1 MQPQRTFYNNILPLN
16 TEEHKDLRLKI
27 DNNFSIFSNT
37 NALPIAGVEFIEAS
51 REHAIAFINYQG
63 EGIIPIYILGLRD
76 NENLLLDDNNN
87 WRYQYVPAFV
97 RRYPYIMVEPDKD
110 GKSVVCIDA
119 DYEGINDPK
128 GELIFTQKDG
138 ETKPTEQLEAAMEML
153 NDFNAQLARTREFTK
168 RLEEFDLL
176 KEIAPQV
183 NLADGREFSIGGI
196 YTVDE
201 EKLLK
206 LEDEKALT
214 LYRSGEMAWI
224 YNHLASISNLIRLAE
239 HLPADAK
246 APNKK
251 AKSIKKTNGTK
262 KVTSIKKKKVT
273 KKDKETLH

>member
-1 MQPQRTFYNNILPLN
+1 
-16 TEEHKDLRLKI
+16 
-27 DNNFSIFSNT
+27 
-37 NALPIAGVEFIEAS
+37 
-51 REHAIAFINYQG
+51 
-63 EGIIPIYILGLRD
+63 
-76 NENLLLDDNNN
+76 
-87 WRYQYVPAFV
+87 
-97 RRYPYIMVEPDKD
+97 MVEPNED
-110 GKSVVCIDA
+110 GNSVVCIDA
-119 DYEGINDPK
+119 DYEGINHPD
-128 GELIFTQKDG
+128 GELIFTKKDG
-138 ETKPTEQLEAAMEML
+138 EIKPTPQLEAAMDML
-153 NDFNAQLARTREFTK
+153 KDFNAQLTRTREFTK

-176 KEIAPQV
+176 KEISPQI

-196 YTVDE
+196 YTIDE

-251 AKSIKKTNGTK
+251 EKSIKKTNGTK

>member
-1 MQPQRTFYNNILPLN
+1 MQQQRTFYNNILPLN

-51 REHAIAFINYQG
+51 REHAIAFINYQD
-63 EGIIPIYILGLRD
+63 EGVIPVYILGLRD
-76 NENLLLDDNNN
+76 NENLLLDDENN
-87 WRYQYVPAFV
+87 WKYRYIPAFV
-97 RRYPYIMVEPDKD
+97 RRYPYIMVEPNED
-110 GKSVVCIDA
+110 GNSVVCIDA
-119 DYEGINDPK
+119 DYEGINHPD

-138 ETKPTEQLEAAMEML
+138 EIKPTPQLEAAMDML
-153 NDFNAQLARTREFTK
+153 KDFNAQLTRTREFTK
-168 RLEEFDLL
+168 RLEEYDLL
-176 KEIAPQV
+176 KEISPQI

-196 YTVDE
+196 YTIDE

-251 AKSIKKTNGTK
+251 EKSIKKTNGTK

>member
-1 MQPQRTFYNNILPLN
+1 
-16 TEEHKDLRLKI
+16 
-27 DNNFSIFSNT
+27 
-37 NALPIAGVEFIEAS
+37 
-51 REHAIAFINYQG
+51 
-63 EGIIPIYILGLRD
+63 
-76 NENLLLDDNNN
+76 
-87 WRYQYVPAFV
+87 
-97 RRYPYIMVEPDKD
+97 MVEPDKD

-138 ETKPTEQLEAAMEML
+138 ETKPTERLEAAMEML
-153 NDFNAQLARTREFTK
+153 NDFNAQLTRTREFTK
-168 RLEEFDLL
+168 RLEEYDLL
-176 KEIAPQV
+176 KEIAPQI

-196 YTVDE
+196 YTIDE

-251 AKSIKKTNGTK
+251 EKSIKKTNGTK

>member
-1 MQPQRTFYNNILPLN
+1 MQQQRTFYNNILPLN

-51 REHAIAFINYQG
+51 REHAIAFINYQE
-63 EGIIPIYILGLRD
+63 EGIIPVYILGLRD
-76 NENLLLDDNNN
+76 NENLLLDDENN
-87 WRYQYVPAFV
+87 WKYRYIPAFV
-97 RRYPYIMVEPDKD
+97 RRYPYIMVEPNED
-110 GKSVVCIDA
+110 GNSVVCIDA
-119 DYEGINDPK
+119 DYEGINHPD
-128 GELIFTQKDG
+128 GELIFTKKDG
-138 ETKPTEQLEAAMEML
+138 EIKPTPQLEAAMDML
-153 NDFNAQLARTREFTK
+153 KDFNAQLTRTREFTK
-168 RLEEFDLL
+168 RLEEYDLL
-176 KEIAPQV
+176 KEISPQI

-196 YTVDE
+196 YTIDE

-251 AKSIKKTNGTK
+251 EKSIKKTNGTK

>member
-1 MQPQRTFYNNILPLN
+1 MQQQRTFYNNILPLN
-16 TEEHKDLRLKI
+16 TEEHKNLRLKI

-51 REHAIAFINYQG
+51 REHAIAFINYQE
-63 EGIIPIYILGLRD
+63 EGIIPVYILGLRD
-76 NENLLLDDNNN
+76 NENLLLDDENN
-87 WRYQYVPAFV
+87 WKYRYVPAFV

-138 ETKPTEQLEAAMEML
+138 ETKPAPQLEAAMEML
-153 NDFNAQLARTREFTK
+153 HDFNAQLARTREFTK

-176 KEIAPQV
+176 KEIAPQI

-196 YTVDE
+196 YTIDE

-251 AKSIKKTNGTK
+251 EKS
-262 KVTSIKKKKVT
+262 S
-273 KKDKETLH
+273 

>member
-1 MQPQRTFYNNILPLN
+1 MQQQRTFYNNILPLN

-27 DNNFSIFSNT
+27 DNNFSTFSNT

-51 REHAIAFINYQG
+51 REHAIAFINYQD
-63 EGIIPIYILGLRD
+63 EGIIPVYILGLRD
-76 NENLLLDDNNN
+76 NENLLLDDSNN
-87 WRYQYVPAFV
+87 WKYRYVPAFV

-138 ETKPTEQLEAAMEML
+138 ETKPTERLEAAMDML
-153 NDFNAQLARTREFTK
+153 KDFNAQLTRTREFTK
-168 RLEEFDLL
+168 RLEEFNLL
-176 KEIAPQV
+176 KEISPQI

-206 LEDEKALT
+206 LEDKKALT

-251 AKSIKKTNGTK
+251 EKSIKKTNGTK

>member
-1 MQPQRTFYNNILPLN
+1 
-16 TEEHKDLRLKI
+16 
-27 DNNFSIFSNT
+27 
-37 NALPIAGVEFIEAS
+37 
-51 REHAIAFINYQG
+51 
-63 EGIIPIYILGLRD
+63 LRD
-76 NENLLLDDNNN
+76 NENLLLDDENN
-87 WRYQYVPAFV
+87 WKYRYVPAFV

-138 ETKPTEQLEAAMEML
+138 ETKPTERLEAAMEML
-153 NDFNAQLARTREFTK
+153 NDFNAQLTRTREFTK

-176 KEIAPQV
+176 KEISPQI

-196 YTVDE
+196 YTIDE

-251 AKSIKKTNGTK
+251 EKSIKKTNGTK

>member
-1 MQPQRTFYNNILPLN
+1 MQQQRTFYNNILPLN

-51 REHAIAFINYQG
+51 REHAIAFINYQD
-63 EGIIPIYILGLRD
+63 EGVIPVYILGLRD

-87 WRYQYVPAFV
+87 WKYRYVPAFV

-138 ETKPTEQLEAAMEML
+138 ETKPTERLEAAMDML
-153 NDFNAQLARTREFTK
+153 KDFNAQLTRTREFTK
-168 RLEEFDLL
+168 RLEEFNLL
-176 KEIAPQV
+176 KEISPQI

-196 YTVDE
+196 YTIDE

-251 AKSIKKTNGTK
+251 EKSIKKTNGTK

>member
-87 WRYQYVPAFV
+87 WKYRYVPAFV

-119 DYEGINDPK
+119 DYEGINHPD

-138 ETKPTEQLEAAMEML
+138 EIKPTPQLEAAMDML
-153 NDFNAQLARTREFTK
+153 KDFNAQLTRTREFTK

-176 KEIAPQV
+176 KEISPQI

-196 YTVDE
+196 YTIDE

-206 LEDEKALT
+206 LEDEKALA

-251 AKSIKKTNGTK
+251 EKSIKKTNGTK

>member
-1 MQPQRTFYNNILPLN
+1 MQQQRTFYNNILPLN

-51 REHAIAFINYQG
+51 REHAIAFINYQD
-63 EGIIPIYILGLRD
+63 EGIIPVYILGLRD

-87 WRYQYVPAFV
+87 WKYRYVPAFV

-138 ETKPTEQLEAAMEML
+138 ETKPTERLEAAMDML
-153 NDFNAQLARTREFTK
+153 KDFNAQLTRTREFTK
-168 RLEEFDLL
+168 RLEEFNLL
-176 KEIAPQV
+176 KEISPQI

-206 LEDEKALT
+206 LEDKKALT

-251 AKSIKKTNGTK
+251 EKSIKKTNGTK

>member
-1 MQPQRTFYNNILPLN
+1 MQQQRTFYNNILPLN

-27 DNNFSIFSNT
+27 DNNFSTFSNT

-51 REHAIAFINYQG
+51 REHAIAFINYQD
-63 EGIIPIYILGLRD
+63 EGIIPVYILGLRD

-87 WRYQYVPAFV
+87 WKYRYVPAFV

-138 ETKPTEQLEAAMEML
+138 ETKPTERLEAAMEML
-153 NDFNAQLARTREFTK
+153 NDFNAQLTRTREFTK
-168 RLEEFDLL
+168 RLEEYDLL
-176 KEIAPQV
+176 KEISPQI

-196 YTVDE
+196 YTIDE

-206 LEDEKALT
+206 LEDKKALT

-251 AKSIKKTNGTK
+251 EKSIKKTNGTK

>member
-1 MQPQRTFYNNILPLN
+1 MQQQRTFYNNILPLN

-51 REHAIAFINYQG
+51 REHAIAFINYQE
-63 EGIIPIYILGLRD
+63 EGIIPVYILGLRD
-76 NENLLLDDNNN
+76 NENLLLDDENN
-87 WRYQYVPAFV
+87 WKYRYVPAFV

-138 ETKPTEQLEAAMEML
+138 ETKPAPQLEAAMEML
-153 NDFNAQLARTREFTK
+153 HDFNAQLARTREFTK

-176 KEIAPQV
+176 KEIAPQI

-196 YTVDE
+196 YTIDE

-224 YNHLASISNLIRLAE
+224 YNHLASISNLLQLANFI
-239 HLPADAK
+239 PADAK
-246 APNKK
+246 GTP
-251 AKSIKKTNGTK
+251 KKTK
-262 KVTSIKKKKVT
+262 AVKKKKAV
-273 KKDKETLH
+273 KKAVKKTSKSKDTLH

>member
-1 MQPQRTFYNNILPLN
+1 MQQQRTFYNNILPLN

-51 REHAIAFINYQG
+51 REHAIAFINYQE
-63 EGIIPIYILGLRD
+63 EGIIPVYILGLRD
-76 NENLLLDDNNN
+76 NENLLLDDENN
-87 WRYQYVPAFV
+87 WKYRYIPAFV
-97 RRYPYIMVEPDKD
+97 RRYPYIMVEPNED
-110 GKSVVCIDA
+110 GNSVVCIDA
-119 DYEGINDPK
+119 DYEGINHPD
-128 GELIFTQKDG
+128 GELIFTKKDG
-138 ETKPTEQLEAAMEML
+138 EIKPTPQLEAAMEML
-153 NDFNAQLARTREFTK
+153 NDFNAQLTRTREFTK
-168 RLEEFDLL
+168 HLEEFDLL
-176 KEIAPQV
+176 KEISPQI

-196 YTVDE
+196 YTIDE

-251 AKSIKKTNGTK
+251 EKSIKKTNGTK

>member
-1 MQPQRTFYNNILPLN
+1 MQQQRTFYNNILPLN

-51 REHAIAFINYQG
+51 REHAIAFINYQE
-63 EGIIPIYILGLRD
+63 EGIIPVYILGLRD
-76 NENLLLDDNNN
+76 NENLLLDDENN
-87 WRYQYVPAFV
+87 WKYRYIPAFV
-97 RRYPYIMVEPDKD
+97 RRYPYIMVEPNED
-110 GKSVVCIDA
+110 GNSVVCIDA
-119 DYEGINDPK
+119 DYEGINHPD
-128 GELIFTQKDG
+128 GELIFTKKDG
-138 ETKPTEQLEAAMEML
+138 EIKPTPQLEAAMDML
-153 NDFNAQLARTREFTK
+153 KDFNAQLTRTREFTK
-168 RLEEFDLL
+168 RLEEYDLL
-176 KEIAPQV
+176 KEISPQI

-251 AKSIKKTNGTK
+251 EKSIKKTNGTK

>member
-1 MQPQRTFYNNILPLN
+1 MQQQRTFYNNILPLN

-51 REHAIAFINYQG
+51 REHAIAFINYQE
-63 EGIIPIYILGLRD
+63 EGIIPVYILGLRD
-76 NENLLLDDNNN
+76 NENLLLDDENN
-87 WRYQYVPAFV
+87 WKYRYIPAFV
-97 RRYPYIMVEPDKD
+97 RRYPYIMVEPNED
-110 GKSVVCIDA
+110 GNSVVCIDA
-119 DYEGINDPK
+119 DYEGINHPD
-128 GELIFTQKDG
+128 GELIFTKKDG
-138 ETKPTEQLEAAMEML
+138 EIKPTPQLEAAMNML
-153 NDFNAQLARTREFTK
+153 KDFNAQLTRTREFTK
-168 RLEEFDLL
+168 RLEEYDLL
-176 KEIAPQV
+176 KEISPQI

-196 YTVDE
+196 YTIDE

-251 AKSIKKTNGTK
+251 EKSIKKTNGTK

>member
-1 MQPQRTFYNNILPLN
+1 MQQQRTFYNNILPLN

-51 REHAIAFINYQG
+51 REHAIAFINYQE
-63 EGIIPIYILGLRD
+63 EGIIPVYILGLRD
-76 NENLLLDDNNN
+76 NENLLLDDENN
-87 WRYQYVPAFV
+87 WKYRYIPAFV
-97 RRYPYIMVEPDKD
+97 RRYPYIMVEPNED
-110 GKSVVCIDA
+110 GNSVVCIDA
-119 DYEGINDPK
+119 DYEGINHPD

-138 ETKPTEQLEAAMEML
+138 EIKPTPQLEAAMDML
-153 NDFNAQLARTREFTK
+153 KDFNAQLTRTREFTK
-168 RLEEFDLL
+168 RLEEYDLL
-176 KEIAPQV
+176 KEISPQI

-196 YTVDE
+196 YTIDE

-251 AKSIKKTNGTK
+251 EKSIKKTNGTK

>member
-1 MQPQRTFYNNILPLN
+1 MQQQRTFYNNILPLN

-27 DNNFSIFSNT
+27 DNNFSTFSNT

-51 REHAIAFINYQG
+51 REHAIAFINYQD
-63 EGIIPIYILGLRD
+63 EGIIPVYILGLRD
-76 NENLLLDDNNN
+76 NENLLLDDSNN
-87 WRYQYVPAFV
+87 WKYRYVPAFV

-138 ETKPTEQLEAAMEML
+138 ETKPTERLEAAMDML
-153 NDFNAQLARTREFTK
+153 KDFNAQLTRTREFTK
-168 RLEEFDLL
+168 RLEEFNLL
-176 KEIAPQV
+176 KEISPQI

-196 YTVDE
+196 YTIDE

-251 AKSIKKTNGTK
+251 EKSIKKTNGTK